1 MENTRKPIDYLWIV
15 LKGMA
20 MGAADVVPGVSGGT
34 IAFISGIYQELVET
48 IARLRPSFLLVLK
61 NEGIKAFWKA
71 SNASFLLALLSGI
84 ALSIASLAKGISWLL
99 EHQPILVW
107 SFFFG
112 LMLASCWHIYRS
124 IGLWKKSLYLWLFLG
139 TIMAGSIN
147 FLPEGA
153 ASSSML
159 YLFLSGALASV
170 AMILPGISGAFILV
184 LLGSYATVLTGV
196 HERNITIVGVVGLGA
211 VTGLLSFSSLLKWM
225 LTRFQHQTL
234 ALLVGFML
242 GALPKIW
249 PWKYPSDRVVD
260 VLAPWDFP
268 LESQWLMALC
278 LMLLGIFLILGL
290 ERLAQKPDAP

>member
-1 MENTRKPIDYLWIV
+1 
-15 LKGMA
+15 MA

-48 IARLRPSFLLVLK
+48 IARLRPSLLLVLK

-124 IGLWKKSLYLWLFLG
+124 VGLWKTSLYLWLFLG

-234 ALLVGFML
+234 AVLVGFML

-249 PWKYPSDRVVD
+249 PWKYPSDRAVD
-260 VLAPWDFP
+260 VLAPWNFP
-268 LESQWLMALC
+268 LESQWPMALC

>member
-48 IARLRPSFLLVLK
+48 IARLRPSLLLVLK

-71 SNASFLLALLSGI
+71 SNAPFLLALLSGI

-124 IGLWKKSLYLWLFLG
+124 VGLWKTSLYLWLFLG

-234 ALLVGFML
+234 AVLVGFML

-249 PWKYPSDRVVD
+249 PWKYPSDRAVD
-260 VLAPWDFP
+260 VLAPWNFP
-268 LESQWLMALC
+268 LESQWPMALC

>member
-48 IARLRPSFLLVLK
+48 IARLRPSLLLVLK

-71 SNASFLLALLSGI
+71 SNAPFLLALLSGI

-124 IGLWKKSLYLWLFLG
+124 IGLWKKASTYGYFWEPSWQE
-139 TIMAGSIN
+139 ASI
-147 FLPEGA
+147 FC
-153 ASSSML
+153 
-159 YLFLSGALASV
+159 
-170 AMILPGISGAFILV
+170 
-184 LLGSYATVLTGV
+184 
-196 HERNITIVGVVGLGA
+196 
-211 VTGLLSFSSLLKWM
+211 LKE
-225 LTRFQHQTL
+225 
-234 ALLVGFML
+234 LLVAQCSIYFSL
-242 GALPKIW
+242 EPWRALP
-249 PWKYPSDRVVD
+249 
-260 VLAPWDFP
+260 
-268 LESQWLMALC
+268 
-278 LMLLGIFLILGL
+278 
-290 ERLAQKPDAP
+290 

>member
-1 MENTRKPIDYLWIV
+1 MENKRKSLDYLWIV

-48 IARLRPSFLLVLK
+48 ISKLRPSLLLVLK
-61 NEGIKAFWKA
+61 NQGLKAFWKA
-71 SNASFLLALLSGI
+71 SNASFLLALVSGI
-84 ALSIASLAKGISWLL
+84 GLSIASLAQGISWLL
-99 EHQPILVW
+99 SNQPILVW

-124 IGLWKKSLYLWLFLG
+124 IGQWKKALYLWLILG
-139 TIMAGSIN
+139 TLIAGSLN

-153 ASSSML
+153 ANSSLS
-159 YLFLSGALASV
+159 YLFISGALASI

-196 HERNITIVGVVGLGA
+196 HERDLAVVSVVGLGA
-211 VTGLLSFSSLLKWM
+211 ITGLLSFSSLLKWM
-225 LTRFQHQTL
+225 LSRYQHQTL
-234 ALLVGFML
+234 AVLVGFML

-249 PWKYPSDRVVD
+249 PWKYPTDQAIDVV
-260 VLAPWDFP
+260 APWNFP
-268 LESQWLMALC
+268 LQSQWLPAIC
-278 LMLLGIFLILGL
+278 LMFAGIFLILGL
-290 ERLAQKPDAP
+290 ERWAQKPAAQ